1 MSSTRNQLIDILS
14 TSGES
19 FISGQLLSEK
29 LNISRSAI
37 WKHMNELKKDG
48 YIIESKNKLGYRIVE
63 SPNKISENT
72 LTWGLETNWL
82 GKTIHH
88 KESVKSTQILAH
100 QYAIEG
106 AKHGTIIIADEQ
118 TNGRGRLGRPWE
130 SKKGDGIW
138 MSMILRPNI
147 LPYLAPQLTLL
158 TATVV
163 AQILENKT
171 NVSPKIKWP
180 NDILIDKQKV
190 TGILTEMHAEQDNV
204 VYVVIGIGINV
215 NQSKEDLP
223 SSEHYHATSIYEET
237 QRKWALQ
244 PIIQAILQTFEKAYE
259 SYMADGFSDVKKTW
273 ENYGFRLNE
282 NLIYTSG
289 NEKKEA
295 LFLGIAED
303 GALLVQHRD
312 GQVEKVYSAEIEWF

>member
-1 MSSTRNQLIDILS
+1 
-14 TSGES
+14 
-19 FISGQLLSEK
+19 
-29 LNISRSAI
+29 
-37 WKHMNELKKDG
+37 KKDG

-63 SPNKISENT
+63 SPNKISQNT
-72 LTWGLETNWL
+72 LTWGLETKWL

-88 KESVKSTQILAH
+88 KESIKSTQLLAH

-163 AQILENKT
+163 AQILENQT

-190 TGILTEMHAEQDNV
+190 TGILTEMHAEQDKV

-215 NQSKEDLP
+215 NQAKENLP
-223 SSEHYHATSIYEET
+223 SNAHYHATSIYE
-237 QRKWALQ
+237 
-244 PIIQAILQTFEKAYE
+244 
-259 SYMADGFSDVKKTW
+259 
-273 ENYGFRLNE
+273 
-282 NLIYTSG
+282 
-289 NEKKEA
+289 
-295 LFLGIAED
+295 
-303 GALLVQHRD
+303 
-312 GQVEKVYSAEIEWF
+312 